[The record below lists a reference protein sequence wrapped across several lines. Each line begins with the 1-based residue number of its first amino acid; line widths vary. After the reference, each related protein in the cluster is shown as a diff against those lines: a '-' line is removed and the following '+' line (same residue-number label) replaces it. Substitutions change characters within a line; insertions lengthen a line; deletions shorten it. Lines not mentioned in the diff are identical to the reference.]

1 MRLLVTILGFV
12 VALLVFRFFV
22 EEAWP
27 SAIFLGVM
35 CGLIAGPVL
44 TPSGWRSLRRIAR
57 NLKKGWS

>member
-35 CGLIAGPVL
+35 CGLIAGAVL
-44 TPSGWRSLRRIAR
+44 TPSGWRSL
-57 NLKKGWS
+57 